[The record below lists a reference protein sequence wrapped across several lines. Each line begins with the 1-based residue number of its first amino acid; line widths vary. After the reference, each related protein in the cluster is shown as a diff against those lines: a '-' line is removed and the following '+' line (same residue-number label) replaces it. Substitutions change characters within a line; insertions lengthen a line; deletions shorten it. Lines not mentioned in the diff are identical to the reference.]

1 MGKLMTLLL
10 FRGQVEEGSPSP
22 NADEAVFELHPS
34 LDPPPSCHPQPPRE
48 RGRGVGNQP

>member
-34 LDPPPSCHPQPPRE
+34 LDPPPLLSPAPERE
-48 RGRGVGNQP
+48 DGE